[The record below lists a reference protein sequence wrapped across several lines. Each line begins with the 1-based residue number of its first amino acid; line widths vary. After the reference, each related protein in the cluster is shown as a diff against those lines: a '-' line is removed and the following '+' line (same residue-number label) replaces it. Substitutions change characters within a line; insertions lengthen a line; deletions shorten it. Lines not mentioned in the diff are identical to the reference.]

1 MNRTDLEHRMQELSR
16 RYDVPGASMAVLAD
30 DKLTTAAVGVL
41 NPYCKVSGATGGDR
55 STQVGVYR
63 RAATTM
69 RFEERPEQPDAGL
82 RLTVTDTSDLADVV
96 GNSPQV
102 VELSPVADDVYV
114 GRFLGSDEWTPVVF
128 FSLDDGSRFV
138 HLWARATRRVETGSS
153 G

>member
-1 MNRTDLEHRMQELSR
+1 
-16 RYDVPGASMAVLAD
+16 
-30 DKLTTAAVGVL
+30 
-41 NPYCKVSGATGGDR
+41 
-55 STQVGVYR
+55 
-63 RAATTM
+63 M